1 MYCHSPQRLSI
12 EEQQGQALY
21 SYRLRF
27 SQMNNSPR
35 ANVFPAGEAHFGQA
49 MYRSLER
56 STQDNKRDGFDLYS
70 AQASFAWPRVDLARL
85 LQRGVSRP
93 FWIIKYKNKKKCK
106 TNKKILAVP
115 EIPILKF
122 SLIPIDAPIYRL
134 TTPFCILLKIN
145 ACHSF

>member
-27 SQMNNSPR
+27 SQVNNSPR

-70 AQASFAWPRVDLARL
+70 AQASFAWPRAL
-85 LQRGVSRP
+85 LRRGVSRP
-93 FWIIKYKNKKKCK
+93 FWIIKYKKKKKKYK

-115 EIPILKF
+115 EIPIFKF

-134 TTPFCILLKIN
+134 TTTFCILLKIN